1 MKKVKKNKFILFLAS
16 VALIVLVA
24 GPAYSTTIIPG
35 TSCPWLANGTVA
47 NVGTPEPNDTAPG
60 QSPVLVTE
68 ITVVPGMIIYWSAS
82 GSVGHPGDIAGPDG
96 ATGLNYTL
104 YIGTSQNG
112 ISNITAPID
121 SLLGVFLSD
130 TPGGAAPCAL
140 DFSTALSRDYLTLSP
155 ELQQAFFMG
164 DGLTSGGFA
173 QGIIVPTGAT
183 KLYLGT
189 MDGYGW
195 ANNIGSFEVSFSTV
209 PEPGTLLL
217 LGASLF
223 GLCCVKRKINS

>member
-1 MKKVKKNKFILFLAS
+1 MKKLKESKLILFLAS
-16 VALIVLVA
+16 LVLIIFVA
-24 GPAYSTTIIPG
+24 GPAYSITIPG
-35 TSCPWLANGTVA
+35 TSCPWLANGTIA
-47 NVGTPEPNDTAPG
+47 NIGTPEPADTAPG

-68 ITVVPGMIIYWSAS
+68 ITVVPGMKIYWSAS

-121 SLLGVFLSD
+121 SLLGVFLSN
-130 TPGGAAPCAL
+130 TPSGSAPSAL

-164 DGLTSGGFA
+164 DGLTSGAVA
-173 QGIIVPTGAT
+173 QAIIVPAGAT

-195 ANNIGSFEVSFSTV
+195 ANNVGCFEISFSAV
-209 PEPGTLLL
+209 PEPGTILL
-217 LGASLF
+217 LGMSLF
-223 GLCCVKRKINS
+223 GLCCVKRKIN